1 MSIRRDLR
9 ALDLTPE
16 GFFDLAGSDPE
27 LLNSGRITD
36 PAPEHTPLFRW
47 LAAAL
52 QRLEAFMRA
61 RGGKSLRFLI
71 RFFWGALAAVAVF
84 LLVGPIINKPLDFDD
99 VIASADIDEV
109 DWIARDARIDYAVGR
124 DDDGGFEA
132 TVSER
137 YTADFRNGPEPRIER
152 VIVTEFEGHDVEF
165 ELHAATI
172 DGEPAETEI
181 VRRATTT
188 GIELRRADGEDLS
201 GEQEVVVEY
210 ELHHLISQEVDEAT
224 GRTVDRWSWP
234 LFAPTWPQG
243 TKGIEVSLTLAP
255 ELDDALVRAPRAS
268 VGWLLAAGN
277 VRLDAE
283 ARTAEGVRYAF
294 ENDDSLPPNSDI
306 GLELDFDAGT
316 FSAPPT
322 TALFWWQTYGPL
334 IPMAVLAGIA
344 LCALAARRVVWA
356 DSAGDPW
363 YLPRF
368 EQPDDLDPELA
379 ASLLERPAH
388 GELIGAMMRGGR
400 FERGDAGRG
409 DAGRRRKGKA
419 KKQAAQSPEARDRW
433 LREVARAGRR
443 AGRIGNF
450 LARSRTAGAW
460 AKRDDVVERKL
471 RWVPDSYLRDTF
483 LFAPMAI
490 TLLQWGL
497 LRQLSAQE
505 ILSAVWWPL
514 AFVLVSTVLAVVAIR
529 AVARPRPLTR
539 AGALAVQQLK
549 GIDVWARGTRLL
561 ARGPVDDPIM
571 PYAMLFEPART
582 AGDAATALVERET
595 GDRAAANGWRTGGFI
610 SIPALLALFASVA
623 VLAGSIV
630 LVSTQPAPYAED
642 VEPIT
647 WGHELPGTLYTQVR
661 GMEIDA
667 RLERGADG
675 QARIDVV
682 EHLDVEFDDTGARV
696 PQFAREWPAERLG
709 QPLGLEF
716 EALRVDG
723 REAPVAEKPQAR
735 TGSLA
740 VVTQLQ
746 EVLSGAHE
754 VEVAYSLDAAAVA
767 APNGQSTVEQVRW
780 TAWYSF
786 WADQYYVNQSNPFD
800 GEATVRP
807 LRVSFEI
814 APDLAEE
821 LSDGGWIGYDG
832 ERDRVPFEDGNWYEP
847 WVRESSTSTYDH
859 KSYDLR
865 VGSERKLDDG
875 SLRVDLDFEQIES
888 VEVGDAEVG
897 DAETG
902 DAEAGD
908 AEAGDVEGTGRFA
921 VDVRLNESL
930 SKYDVSLNSDLGVR
944 LDFPAGTFRGVDPQ
958 AYEDYRVARGLPFA
972 LVLGF
977 AGLVFAAAVGS
988 AIAASRAR
996 RGANA
1001 SHRTVGMIAVPLLA
1015 IAQSIVFCWAI
1026 MSMPGGSSEGWVAI
1040 VAGAIMWIAVVAGV
1054 IVVGKHSHDLDVR
1067 GAAGTDSRPGTDAQE
1082 NGGHD

>member
-27 LLNSGRITD
+27 LLNSGRIPD

-61 RGGKSLRFLI
+61 RGGRSLRFLI
-71 RFFWGALAAVAVF
+71 RFFWGALAAVSVF
-84 LLVGPIINKPLDFDD
+84 LLVGPIINEPLDFDD

-109 DWIARDARIDYAVGR
+109 DWIARNAQIDYTVDR

-137 YTADFRNGPEPRIER
+137 YTADFRNGPESLIER

-165 ELHAATI
+165 ALLGARI
-172 DGEPAETEI
+172 DGEPAETEV

-188 GIELRRADGEDLS
+188 GIELRRADGEDLA

-210 ELHHLISQEVDEAT
+210 ELHHLAAAKIDEAT

-294 ENDDSLPPNSDI
+294 ANDDALPPNSDI
-306 GLELDFDAGT
+306 GLELDFVAGT

-334 IPMAVLAGIA
+334 IPMAVLAVIA

-368 EQPDDLDPELA
+368 ERPDDLDPELA
-379 ASLLERPAH
+379 ATLLERPAH

-400 FERGDAGRG
+400 FERVDAGRT
-409 DAGRRRKGKA
+409 RKGRAKR
-419 KKQAAQSPEARDRW
+419 KKQTQSPGARDVW

-450 LARSRTAGAW
+450 LARSRSAAAW
-460 AKRDDVVERKL
+460 AKRDVVVDRKL

-483 LFAPMAI
+483 LFAPVAI

-505 ILSAVWWPL
+505 ILSAIWWPL
-514 AFVLVSTVLAVVAIR
+514 AFVLVSTALAIVAVR

-539 AGALAVQQLK
+539 TGALAVQQLK

-561 ARGPVDDPIM
+561 ARGPIDDPIM
-571 PYAMLFEPART
+571 PYAMLFESART
-582 AGDAATALVERET
+582 AGDAATALAERET
-595 GDRAAANGWRTGGFI
+595 GDRGVAQGWRTGDFI
-610 SIPALLALFASVA
+610 SIPALLALAASIA

-630 LVSTQPAPYAED
+630 LVSTQPAPYDAD
-642 VEPIT
+642 VQPVT
-647 WGHELPGTLYTQVR
+647 WGHDLPGTLYTQVR
-661 GMEIDA
+661 GMGIDA

-682 EHLDVEFDDTGARV
+682 EHLDVEFDDSGARV

-716 EALRVDG
+716 EAMRVDG
-723 REAPVAEKPQAR
+723 REVAVVQKPQAR

-746 EVLSGAHE
+746 EVLSGTHD

-767 APNGQSTVEQVRW
+767 APNGQNTVEQVRW

-800 GEATVRP
+800 GEAPVRP
-807 LRVSFEI
+807 LRVSLEI

-821 LSDGGWIGYDG
+821 FSDGGWIGYDG
-832 ERDRVPFEDGNWYEP
+832 DRERVPFEDGNWYEP

-859 KSYDLR
+859 RSYELR

-875 SLRVDLDFEQIES
+875 SLRVDLDFERILS
-888 VEVGDAEVG
+888 AEREDSG
-897 DAETG
+897 EPGPFT
-902 DAEAGD
+902 
-908 AEAGDVEGTGRFA
+908 
-921 VDVRLNESL
+921 VDDELNGSL
-930 SKYDVSLNSDLGVR
+930 SKYDVSANSDLGVR
-944 LDFPAGTFRGVDPQ
+944 LDFPAGTFRGVLPE
-958 AYEDYRVARGLPFA
+958 AYADYRVERALP
-972 LVLGF
+972 LVLVFGL
-977 AGLVFAAAVGS
+977 AGLVLLAAAGSGFAAAT
-988 AIAASRAR
+988 AR
-996 RGANA
+996 HGANA
-1001 SHRTVGMIAVPLLA
+1001 SHRTIGMVAVPLLA
-1015 IAQSIVFCWAI
+1015 VAQSIVFFWAV
-1026 MSMPGGSSEGWVAI
+1026 MPMPGSDATGGVAIAVGAFMWVA
-1040 VAGAIMWIAVVAGV
+1040 VVVSMVV
-1054 IVVGKHSHDLDVR
+1054 IGKHSRVR
-1067 GAAGTDSRPGTDAQE
+1067 PLPRRPRSRSARGTDAFGGVDAGAGAEGQE